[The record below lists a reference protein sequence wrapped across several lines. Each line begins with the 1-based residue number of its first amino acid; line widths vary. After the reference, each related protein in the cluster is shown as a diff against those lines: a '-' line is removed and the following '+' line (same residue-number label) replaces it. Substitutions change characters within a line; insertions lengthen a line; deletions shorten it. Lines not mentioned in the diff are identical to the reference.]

1 MKLGTLSLVAVMALG
16 TSAYAIENVKVT
28 GEIKAIYQTTDIDV
42 RGTETASTGMF
53 DNGNKTK
60 LGVSPYNGSSAGGIG
75 GTLGL
80 TADLT
85 SNVSAGAEMQVYTT
99 LGLDSNVFND
109 NMINAPYNQTGFTD
123 GITDTGSTFDDR
135 TKDASNVSQL
145 WLAATLGKTT
155 LKAGRM
161 ELNTPLLF
169 TEKWNV
175 AKNTFE
181 SIVAINTDLPDTT
194 LVGAW
199 VGKHNGHGSW
209 HDALAGGT
217 GFEGGH
223 LLAGSPGRTVNME
236 EFRTFYTDGAF
247 AAGAINK
254 SIPETTLQ
262 AWYYNIVNIAEAVW
276 FQADTKVA
284 GMVTLG
290 AQYAQLDPKGAVD
303 AVLGEKKDSKIW
315 AVKAGVDVWG
325 INLYAAYSKAD
336 DDGALGFAN
345 TATADK
351 TNIYTGAG
359 SIYFD
364 SVLTA
369 PGVEAIK
376 VGVSGSVANVKL
388 AAAYVTAD
396 DIYDKTVDGFNLT
409 AGTTAGPVGLT
420 AIFEQVNNGASDT
433 VSPMNIGSPF
443 YQGRDIQTLRLV
455 ASYKF

>member
-28 GEIKAIYQTTDIDV
+28 GEIKAIYQTTDLDV
-42 RGTETASTGMF
+42 RAADGETASTGMF
-53 DNGNKTK
+53 DNGNKTA

-85 SNVSAGAEMQVYTT
+85 SNVSAGAEMQIYTT

-109 NMINAPYNQTGFTD
+109 NMINADYASTGFTAD
-123 GITDTGSTFDDR
+123 FDKR
-135 TKDASNVSQL
+135 TQDASNVSQL
-145 WLAATLGKTT
+145 WLAATAGKTT

-181 SIVAINTDLPDTT
+181 SLVAINTDLPDTT
-194 LVGAW
+194 LIGAW
-199 VGKHNGHGSW
+199 VGKHNGHGS
-209 HDALAGGT
+209 AAG
-217 GFEGGH
+217 EGGN

-236 EFRTFYTDGAF
+236 EFRTFFSNGAY

-262 AWYYNIVNIAEAVW
+262 AWYYNIVSVADAYW
-276 FQADTKVA
+276 LQADTKVA

-290 AQYAQLDPKGAVD
+290 AQYAALNPDGAN
-303 AVLGEKKDSKIW
+303 DSSIY
-315 AVKAGVDVWG
+315 AVKAGVDVSG

-336 DDGALGFAN
+336 DDGVLGFAN

-364 SVLTA
+364 GVLTA

-376 VGVSGSVANVKL
+376 VGVSGSVADVKL

-396 DIYDKTVDGFNLT
+396 DKYDKTVDGFNLT
-409 AGTTAGPVGLT
+409 AGTKAGPVGLT
-420 AIFEQVNNGASDT
+420 AIFEQVNNGADDT
-433 VSPMNIGSPF
+433 VIPTTPGSPF
-443 YQGRDIQTLRLV
+443 YKGRDIQTLRLV

>member
-28 GEIKAIYQTTDIDV
+28 GEIKAVYQTTDLET
-42 RGTETASTGMF
+42 RTGETASTGLF
-53 DNGNKTK
+53 DNGNKTA

-109 NMINAPYNQTGFTD
+109 NMINADYDSTGFTAD
-123 GITDTGSTFDDR
+123 FDKR

-145 WLAATLGKTT
+145 WLAATAGKTT

-169 TEKWNV
+169 TEKWSV

-181 SIVAINTDLPDTT
+181 SLVAINTDLPDTT
-194 LVGAW
+194 LIGAW

-209 HDALAGGT
+209 SSAVFAGGT
-217 GFEGGH
+217 GGEGGH

-262 AWYYNIVNIAEAVW
+262 AWYYNVVNIADALW

-290 AQYAQLDPKGAVD
+290 AQYAQMSPKGVVSTLD
-303 AVLGEKKDSKIW
+303 DSKIY
-315 AVKAGVDVWG
+315 ALKAGVDVSG

-336 DDGALGFAN
+336 DDGVLGFAN

-376 VGVSGSVANVKL
+376 VGVSGSVANVNL
-388 AAAYVTAD
+388 AAAYITAD

-409 AGTTAGPVGLT
+409 AGTTTGPIGLK
-420 AIFEQVNNGASDT
+420 AIFEQVNNGADT
-433 VSPMNIGSPF
+433 LNAGGTDILTPGTPGSPF
-443 YQGRDIQTLRLV
+443 YKGRDIKTLRLI

>member
-1 MKLGTLSLVAVMALG
+1 
-16 TSAYAIENVKVT
+16 
-28 GEIKAIYQTTDIDV
+28 
-42 RGTETASTGMF
+42 
-53 DNGNKTK
+53 
-60 LGVSPYNGSSAGGIG
+60 
-75 GTLGL
+75 
-80 TADLT
+80 
-85 SNVSAGAEMQVYTT
+85 
-99 LGLDSNVFND
+99 
-109 NMINAPYNQTGFTD
+109 
-123 GITDTGSTFDDR
+123 
-135 TKDASNVSQL
+135 
-145 WLAATLGKTT
+145 
-155 LKAGRM
+155 M
-161 ELNTPLLF
+161 ELDTPLLF

-209 HDALAGGT
+209 HDAFAGGT
-217 GFEGGH
+217 ASEGGH

-254 SIPETTLQ
+254 SIPATTLQ

-303 AVLGEKKDSKIW
+303 AALGEQDDSKIW
-315 AVKAGVDVWG
+315 AVKAGVDVVG
-325 INLYAAYSKAD
+325 VNLYAAYSKAD
-336 DDGALGFAN
+336 KDGALGFAN

-364 SVLTA
+364 GVLTA

-376 VGVSGSVANVKL
+376 IGVSGSIADVKL
-388 AAAYVTAD
+388 AAAYVTAED
-396 DIYDKTVDGFNLT
+396 MYNDTVDGFNLT
-409 AGTTAGPVGLT
+409 AGTKAGPVGLT
-420 AIFEQVNNGASDT
+420 AIFEQVNNGADT
-433 VSPMNIGSPF
+433 LNTAGTDILTPAAIGSPF
-443 YQGRDIQTLRLV
+443 YKGRDIQTLRLV
-455 ASYKF
+455 ASYSF

>member
-28 GEIKAIYQTTDIDV
+28 GEIKAVYQTTDLDV
-42 RGTETASTGMF
+42 RAADGETASTGMF
-53 DNGNKTK
+53 DNGNKTA

-109 NMINAPYNQTGFTD
+109 NMINADYGSTGFTAD
-123 GITDTGSTFDDR
+123 FDKR
-135 TKDASNVSQL
+135 TQDASNVSQL

-169 TEKWNV
+169 TEKWSV

-181 SIVAINTDLPDTT
+181 SLVAINTDLPDTT

-199 VGKHNGHGSW
+199 VGKHNGHGSFF
-209 HDALAGGT
+209 G
-217 GFEGGH
+217 EGGH

-236 EFRTFYTDGAF
+236 EFRTFYTDGAY
-247 AAGAINK
+247 AVGAINK
-254 SIPETTLQ
+254 SIPDTTLQ

-276 FQADTKVA
+276 LQADTKVA

-303 AVLGEKKDSKIW
+303 AALGELDDSSIY
-315 AVKAGVDVWG
+315 ALKAGVDVSG

-376 VGVSGSVANVKL
+376 VGVSGSVADVKL

-409 AGTTAGPVGLT
+409 AGTTVGSVGMK

-433 VSPMNIGSPF
+433 VAPSVIGSPF
-443 YQGRDIQTLRLV
+443 YKGRDIQTLRLI

>member
-28 GEIKAIYQTTDIDV
+28 GEIKAIYQTTDLDT
-42 RGTETASTGMF
+42 RTGETASTGLF

-85 SNVSAGAEMQVYTT
+85 SNINAGAEVQVYTT

-123 GITDTGSTFDDR
+123 GTTDTGSSFDER

-181 SIVAINTDLPDTT
+181 ALVAINTDLPDTT
-194 LVGAW
+194 LIGAW

-209 HDALAGGT
+209 SDAAFVAGGT
-217 GFEGGH
+217 GGEGGH

-254 SIPETTLQ
+254 SVPDTTLQ
-262 AWYYNIVNIAEAVW
+262 AWYYNVVNIADALW
-276 FQADTKVA
+276 LQADTKVLD
-284 GMVTLG
+284 MVTLG
-290 AQYAQLDPKGAVD
+290 AQYAQMSPKGIISTLD
-303 AVLGEKKDSKIW
+303 DSNIY
-315 AVKAGVDVWG
+315 AVKAGVDLSG

-336 DDGALGFAN
+336 DDGVLGFAN

-376 VGVSGSVANVKL
+376 VGVSGSVANVNL

-409 AGTTAGPVGLT
+409 AGTTVGPVGMK
-420 AIFEQVNNGASDT
+420 AIFEQVNNGADDVRTPGS
-433 VSPMNIGSPF
+433 VGSPF
-443 YQGRDIQTLRLV
+443 YKGRDIQTLRLI